1 MCLTWLCRETGSHAR
16 DWSRAIEWASR
27 PEMRP
32 RICVTLTRMCWTIGA
47 ESVASAESLWAS
59 SSSSASAHPS
69 ITLSG
74 LFRSWATVPANDAS
88 DSRWVL
94 AVVTSRMIDHGAV
107 GAPSACG
114 TGNAETSSTRATPY
128 SSMWW
133 ISSASTTSPAMA
145 RT

>member
-1 MCLTWLCRETGSHAR
+1 
-16 DWSRAIEWASR
+16 
-27 PEMRP
+27 MRP
-32 RICVTLTRMCWTIGA
+32 RICVTLTRMCCTIGA
-47 ESVASAESLWAS
+47 ASAASGESLWAS

-74 LFRSWATVPANDAS
+74 LFRSWATVPANEAS

-94 AVVTSRMIDHGAV
+94 AVVTSRMTIMTRW

-133 ISSASTTSPAMA
+133 ISSASTTSPAIA